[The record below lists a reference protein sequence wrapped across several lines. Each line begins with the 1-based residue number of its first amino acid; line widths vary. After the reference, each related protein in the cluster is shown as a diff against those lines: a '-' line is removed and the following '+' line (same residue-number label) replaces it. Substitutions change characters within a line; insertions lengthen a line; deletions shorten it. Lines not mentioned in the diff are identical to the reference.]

1 MPVTEKPLK
10 SNSFPGHDLIIL
22 VQDIQLLLICVNFK
36 DRIFLLISSHMRWIT
51 REKPKIDRIACP
63 WLIRRFIDREAEF
76 IYVPFLDVKRKAE
89 ELNAIPFDIPEV
101 EFTHYNDKCT
111 FDYFVEKY
119 RIDDPAIHT
128 MAVIVRGADTDR
140 HDFAAQSSGLWAISS
155 GLAHLCQ
162 SDYDLLEKGMLIYD
176 ALYHWAKYHQHEKH
190 TTNPAEHL
198 LIEVFEK
205 YLRQTVPTAKGNTPG
220 KKIPAWAKEL
230 KEIIQDQ
237 IDTSITLK
245 QLSKNL
251 DINPAYLSREFSK
264 YFDDLS
270 FGEYIRKLRIEK
282 AIEYLNTSGYSLT
295 KIAYLTGF
303 SDQSHF
309 TRIFKKHT
317 GQNPSAY
324 RKKLRL
330 K

>member
-1 MPVTEKPLK
+1 
-10 SNSFPGHDLIIL
+10 
-22 VQDIQLLLICVNFK
+22 
-36 DRIFLLISSHMRWIT
+36 MRWIT
-51 REKPKIDRIACP
+51 RERPKIDRIACP
-63 WLIRRFIDREAEF
+63 WLIKRFIDAEAEF
-76 IYVPFLDVKRKAE
+76 FYVPFIDVKKKAE
-89 ELNAIPFDIPEV
+89 ELNAIPFDIPDV

-111 FDYFVEKY
+111 FDYFVHKY
-119 RIDDPAIHT
+119 NIADPAIQT
-128 MAVIVRGADTDR
+128 IAVIVRGADTDR
-140 HDFAAQSSGLWAISS
+140 HDLAPQSSGLWAISS
-155 GLAHLCQ
+155 GLAHA
-162 SDYDLLEKGMLIYD
+162 SDNDQELLERGMMIYD

-190 TTNPAEHL
+190 TQNPTEHL

-205 YLRQTVPTAKGNTPG
+205 YLRQVVG
-220 KKIPAWAKEL
+220 KEKKSSKRIPAWAKEL

-237 IDTSITLK
+237 IDTSVTLK
-245 QLSKNL
+245 QLSKDL

-270 FGEYIRKLRIEK
+270 FGDYIRKLRIEK
-282 AIEYLNTSGYSLT
+282 AIEYLNTSNYSLT

-324 RKKLRL
+324 RKKLH
-330 K
+330 KK